1 MPRRALSVVAACA
14 AALALTA
21 CSGQSGSSSS
31 SGSAS
36 APSKG
41 ASSSSSAGASASSG
55 AATAAPSF
63 QVTSDGPAPA
73 VTGQPGTEPAIAKGT
88 GTPSKD
94 LVVKTLSKGSGDAI
108 KSGDLVVTDFVV
120 QKYTDSKPI
129 GSTYQEKTP
138 LSFPIGKGQVMP
150 AMEKLVG
157 TTAGSRVEMVVPPAA
172 GFGSAG
178 NQQAGIKPTDTIVI
192 VFDVRGSYAG
202 DAKATGTPDAK
213 PSADQPQVSSDATN
227 PKITVPKGAKKP
239 SSLQVV
245 RLLKGSGPAVKSGQ
259 TLVAQYTGALFD
271 GGKVF
276 DSSWQ
281 RGAPAAFVIGKGQ
294 VIKGWDE
301 ALVGAHVG
309 DRLLL
314 VIPPDKGYGAA
325 GSPPT
330 IPQNATLVFV
340 VDVVGVA

>member
-21 CSGQSGSSSS
+21 CSGSSGTASASGSGSSGKASAS
-31 SGSAS
+31 PSAS
-36 APSKG
+36 A
-41 ASSSSSAGASASSG
+41 ASG
-55 AATAAPSF
+55 TPAAPTF
-63 QVTSDGPAPA
+63 QVSTDGPAPA
-73 VTGQPGTEPAIAKGT
+73 VTGAPGTQPTIAKGS

-94 LVVKTLSKGSGDAI
+94 LVIKTLSKGDGSAI
-108 KSGDLVVTDFVV
+108 ASGDLVVTDFVV
-120 QKYTDSKPI
+120 QKYNDTKPI
-129 GSTYQEKTP
+129 GSTYQENTP

-157 TTAGSRVEMVVPPAA
+157 TPVGSRVEMVVPPAA
-172 GFGSAG
+172 GFGSTG
-178 NQQAGIKPTDTIVI
+178 NSQAGISPTDTLVI
-192 VFDVRGSYAG
+192 VFDVKGAFPG
-202 DAKATGTPDAK
+202 NAKATGAPDAK
-213 PSADQPQVSSDATN
+213 PSADQPQVEDTAN
-227 PKITVPKGAKKP
+227 GPKITVPAGAKKP
-239 SSLQVV
+239 SKLQVV
-245 RLLKGSGPAVKSGQ
+245 RLLKGNGPEVKAGQ

-271 GGKVF
+271 GAKVF
-276 DSSWQ
+276 DSSWE

-314 VIPPDKGYGAA
+314 VIPPAEGYGAA

-330 IPQNATLVFV
+330 IPANSTLVFV